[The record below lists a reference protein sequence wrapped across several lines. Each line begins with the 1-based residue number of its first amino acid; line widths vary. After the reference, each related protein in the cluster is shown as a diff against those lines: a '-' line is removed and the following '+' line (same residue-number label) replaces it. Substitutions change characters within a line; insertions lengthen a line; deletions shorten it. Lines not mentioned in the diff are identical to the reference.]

1 LDGEF
6 MSLSVAFRSF
16 FATLFDSEMSERVAR
31 TLAGEPAQSPAIAD
45 QRTSPAAAPQPEPP
59 SRSEALT
66 LLAALQREARFVDFV
81 KESLDGAS
89 DEQIGAVVRDVHRD
103 CGKVLERMFAI
114 RPLVAQEEGSA
125 VEVPL
130 GFDSARFHLTGN
142 VQGSPPFRGKLGH
155 HGWQA
160 TQSEVPTWN
169 GQHDSAR
176 VISPADVEL

>member
-1 LDGEF
+1 

-16 FATLFDSEMSERVAR
+16 FATLFDAAVSDRVAQA
-31 TLAGEPAQSPAIAD
+31 LAGQAPSL
-45 QRTSPAAAPQPEPP
+45 AAAPAETKQPPASPPKVEPP
-59 SRSEALT
+59 ARSDALT

-103 CGKVLERMFAI
+103 CGKVLERIFAI
-114 RPLVAQEEGSA
+114 RPLVAQDEGSP
-125 VEVPL
+125 VEVPA

-160 TQSEVPTWN
+160 TQAEVPTWS
-169 GQHDSAR
+169 GQRDSAW